1 MDDAITRNKLDG
13 FLDESDV
20 VASQVMTMTDYDYLT
35 LVNTMESGKRIIQIS
50 DISGEEV
57 DSLLRLLHGRP

>member
-20 VASQVMTMTDYDYLT
+20 VASQVMAMTDYDYLA

-57 DSLLRLLHGRP
+57 DSLLRHLHGRP

>member
-13 FLDESDV
+13 LLDESDV